1 MTNFQSL
8 SNISNSILEVLDANS
23 VAPLTKKFD
32 ETRDA
37 KDSAK
42 LNEKEEIKSKS
53 DSPGIAIQ

>member
-32 ETRDA
+32 ETRA